1 MILLL
6 FIGAILLLVIGG
18 MAAAVL
24 ISRSWGSSL
33 DGSTVVI
40 APRPAV
46 VEPALTMDV
55 EADARALLAA
65 GHKIEA
71 VKRVRE
77 LTGLGLKAS
86 NDYVEALARGLAP
99 EAPALRERVRFE
111 SPASAEEI
119 EATLRAL
126 VADGQ
131 KIEAIKLV
139 REQTGMGLK
148 EAKDYVETL
157 R

>member
-77 LTGLGLKAS
+77 LTG
-86 NDYVEALARGLAP
+86 
-99 EAPALRERVRFE
+99 
-111 SPASAEEI
+111 
-119 EATLRAL
+119 
-126 VADGQ
+126 
-131 KIEAIKLV
+131 
-139 REQTGMGLK
+139 MGLK